1 MFLCNS
7 ERYENKFSMNTKR
20 KTKLEKNYCNTIVS
34 ELKNELSNFYH
45 FEQVDSIFQSLRILI
60 REKENVFKLDTLYT
74 ALSRTN
80 IQIDPKKTAEFLFD
94 RSIIGLYLEN
104 NDMPFLRFKYRED
117 RMSPIQIYDSDR
129 LTLHKSIYKY
139 FTTHN

>member
-1 MFLCNS
+1 M
-7 ERYENKFSMNTKR
+7 
-20 KTKLEKNYCNTIVS
+20 
-34 ELKNELSNFYH
+34 
-45 FEQVDSIFQSLRILI
+45 
-60 REKENVFKLDTLYT
+60 
-74 ALSRTN
+74 SRTN

-104 NDMPFLRFKYRED
+104 NDMPYLRFKYRED

>member
-1 MFLCNS
+1 MVVKNIFLS
-7 ERYENKFSMNTKR
+7 
-20 KTKLEKNYCNTIVS
+20 
-34 ELKNELSNFYH
+34 LKVDFYH

-129 LTLHKSIYKY
+129 LTLHKTIYKY